1 MIPDRRSIGVLAA
14 GFGTF
19 INLYSTQAILSVLAA
34 EFAVSLPRTG
44 WTVTAPL
51 LAVAGA
57 APFVGSI
64 SDRLGRKRLIVT
76 AACLLVVPTLLLAAA
91 RSLEVFVLLRF
102 LQGLLL
108 PFIFAVTV
116 GYIGDEC
123 EGAEI
128 IELTGTYAVGTIVGG
143 FCGRFVL
150 GYATEFVG
158 WRAGFML
165 LGALTALAA
174 CVIAAVLPR
183 ERRFRPQHG
192 FAAALRGFAEHLS
205 NRRLVATYAVG
216 FAVLFSI
223 VAAFT
228 FANFVLAAPPF
239 RFGPA
244 ALGNVF
250 VVYLLAIGTPPAA
263 TRMAAR
269 IGVRPTLGV
278 AAGIGIAGMLLT
290 LLPSAIGITAGLA
303 LAIGGMF
310 IEQVLA
316 TGYIGVAARHA
327 RSTAVGLYV
336 SFYYVGGSLGGVL
349 PAGLWHR
356 AGWPGCVAL
365 VVGVQCLMLAIA
377 LAFWHEREPRKR

>member
-1 MIPDRRSIGVLAA
+1 MIPDRRRIGVLAA

-19 INLYSTQAILSVLAA
+19 ISLYATQAILSVLAA
-34 EFAVSLPRTG
+34 EFAVSLPHTG

-51 LAVAGA
+51 LAVAGV

-64 SDRLGRKRLIVT
+64 SDRLGRKRLIVI
-76 AACLLVVPTLLLAAA
+76 ASSLLVLPTLLLAVA
-91 RSLEVFVLLRF
+91 RSFEVFVLLRF

-123 EGAEI
+123 DGAEM

-150 GYATEFVG
+150 GYATEFIN
-158 WRAGFML
+158 WRLGFVL
-165 LGALTALAA
+165 LAALTATAA
-174 CVIAAVLPR
+174 CVVALALPR

-192 FAAALRGFAEHLS
+192 LAAALRGFAEHLS
-205 NRRLVATYAVG
+205 NRRLAATYAVG
-216 FAVLFSI
+216 FTVLFSI
-223 VAAFT
+223 VVAFT
-228 FANFVLAAPPF
+228 YANFVLAAPPY

-250 VVYLLAIGTPPAA
+250 IVYLLAIGTTPVA

-269 IGVRPTLGV
+269 IGMRLTLGV

-290 LLPSAIGITAGLA
+290 LLPSASGIIAGLA
-303 LAIGGMF
+303 LAIAGMF

-316 TGYIGVAARHA
+316 TSYIGVAARHA

-336 SFYYVGGSLGGVL
+336 TFYYVGGSLGAVL

-365 VVGVQCLMLAIA
+365 VVGVQCVMLAIA
-377 LAFWHEREPRKR
+377 LAFWHEREPGKR

>member
-1 MIPDRRSIGVLAA
+1 MPDRRSIGVVAA
-14 GFGTF
+14 GFATF
-19 INLYSTQAILSVLAA
+19 INLYATQAILPVLAA
-34 EFAVSLPRTG
+34 DFAVRLGVTG

-51 LAVAGA
+51 LAVAGV

-64 SDRLGRKRLIVT
+64 SDRLGRKRLIVG
-76 AACLLVVPTLLLAAA
+76 AAALLVVPTLLIAAA
-91 RSLEVFVLLRF
+91 SSLPVFVVLRF
-102 LQGLLL
+102 VQGLLL

-123 EGAEI
+123 EGAEVVR
-128 IELTGTYAVGTIVGG
+128 LTGTYAVGTIVGG
-143 FCGRFVL
+143 FCGRFLL
-150 GYATEFVG
+150 GYATEFFG
-158 WRAGFML
+158 WRVGFLL
-165 LGALTALAA
+165 LGTLTALAA
-174 CVIAAVLPR
+174 GVIAAALPG
-183 ERRFRPQHG
+183 ERRFRAQRG
-192 FAAALRGFAEHLS
+192 LAAALGAYAEHLS
-205 NRRLVATYAVG
+205 NPRLLATYAVG

-228 FANFVLAAPPF
+228 FANFVLAGPPY

-250 VVYLLAIGTPPAA
+250 VVYLLAIATTPAA

-269 IGVRPTLGV
+269 LGNRPTLAAAVGV
-278 AAGIGIAGMLLT
+278 GVAGMLLT
-290 LLPSAIGITAGLA
+290 LLPSAVAIIAGLGV
-303 LAIGGMF
+303 AICGMF

-316 TGYIGVAARHA
+316 TGHIGVAARRA

-336 SFYYVGGSLGGVL
+336 SFYYIGGSLGGIL

-365 VVGVQCLMLAIA
+365 VLAVQALMLAIA
-377 LAFWHEREPRKR
+377 LAFWHERAAQER